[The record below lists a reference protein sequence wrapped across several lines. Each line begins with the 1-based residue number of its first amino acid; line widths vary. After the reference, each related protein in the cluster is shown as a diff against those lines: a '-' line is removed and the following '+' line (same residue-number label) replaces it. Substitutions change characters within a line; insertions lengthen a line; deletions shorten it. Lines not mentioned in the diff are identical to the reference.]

1 MFDYGLEK
9 HAERDAEI
17 QQFLAAIEDAKR
29 ENKRL
34 ASLKIDEFMAYKQTV
49 NIHQLPVNY
58 YY

>member
-9 HAERDAEI
+9 HVERDAEI
-17 QQFLAAIEDAKR
+17 QQFIAAIEDAKR

-49 NIHQLPVNY
+49 NSS
-58 YY
+58 